1 MGASIGIMYCSL
13 FPRNV
18 SSLILDTPFRWLKE
32 VVRNVAEHGN
42 SVPGFMISLG
52 LSMVERKLY
61 ELLEKNI
68 FLTDFKMYLNLLEIP
83 AVFIYSTMDIVVK

>member
-1 MGASIGIMYCSL
+1 M
-13 FPRNV
+13 V
-18 SSLILDTPFRWLKE
+18 
-32 VVRNVAEHGN
+32 
-42 SVPGFMISLG
+42 SLG

-61 ELLEKNI
+61 ELVEKNI